1 MFRGEVNLL
10 WGSRSESESEE
21 GVICLEFS
29 RGGVVAGCGP
39 EAG

>member
-1 MFRGEVNLL
+1 MFRGEVNPL

-21 GVICLEFS
+21 GGAIF